1 MLNIPLFGSKTSDV
15 LRVYSTAPSATV
27 GMASVPGV
35 QLSNPALPKLNSL
48 SRDTVRF
55 GQVEAISAEQ
65 AKKTV
70 KKWATKKDG
79 NAPPL
84 EQGRQ
89 EEIQNIIALA
99 EKKILYHP
107 NLDYHYFA
115 DKVIKQFCCCFKKTT
130 TQSICVV
137 STPSNAKA
145 TTSNASIETPA
156 TIEAFVRAPK
166 SKKGSANQVL
176 EQVEAFLKSQKLADK
191 IYARVFGNEKLTTY
205 FLRRDYEESRSREDQ
220 YRGNVVKNLRG

>member
-1 MLNIPLFGSKTSDV
+1 MGDKKGRKRHTSG
-15 LRVYSTAPSATV
+15 T
-27 GMASVPGV
+27 
-35 QLSNPALPKLNSL
+35 
-48 SRDTVRF
+48 
-55 GQVEAISAEQ
+55 
-65 AKKTV
+65 
-70 KKWATKKDG
+70 
-79 NAPPL
+79 
-84 EQGRQ
+84 RQ

-145 TTSNASIETPA
+145 TTSNASTETPA

-166 SKKGSANQVL
+166 SKKGSANEVL
-176 EQVEAFLKSQKLADK
+176 EQVEAFLKTQRLADK
-191 IYARVFGNEKLTTY
+191 IYARVIENEKLTNY
-205 FLRRDYEESRSREDQ
+205 FLLRDYKKSRTREDH
-220 YRGNVVKNLRG
+220 YKGDVVKELRE